1 MRHFVYACTIAAL
14 TACGTSTS
22 QQPSHLNVDQNL
34 EIGAAR
40 QQRLSDFYTGI
51 MPLVE
56 RSQLAE
62 SSGKFAPSEI
72 LPFRFTEAEANA
84 VNSAFPEGFQVVC
97 QLGKCRGNGS
107 GRKVETTLSQ
117 EKEASRISFKPQV
130 EISFKH
136 SLNGDKE
143 IIEICRV
150 KGVQLKVSFLW
161 ADLDGGKISYSAGS
175 AGHAVQAMM
184 DAGSFGSYPS
194 NGCN

>member
-1 MRHFVYACTIAAL
+1 MRQIVIVSLFGILA
-14 TACGTSTS
+14 ACGTSHS
-22 QQPSHLNVDQNL
+22 NQPSQLSVDQNL

-40 QQRLSDFYTGI
+40 QERLRDFYSGI

-62 SSGKFAPSEI
+62 AAGKFSPSEI

-84 VNSAFPEGFQVVC
+84 VNAAFPEGFQVVC

-107 GRKVETTLSQ
+107 GRKVETSLSQ
-117 EKEASRISFKPQV
+117 EKEASRISFKPQI

-136 SLNGDKE
+136 SISGDKE

-150 KGVQLKVSFLW
+150 KGVQLKVSFFW
-161 ADLDGGKISYSAGS
+161 ADLDGGKIGYSAGS
-175 AGHAVQAMM
+175 AGNAVHAMM

-194 NGCN
+194 NNCN